1 MDYSALAQLL
11 NQDAQKQAQQN
22 PWMISANNISQADTG
37 NNFGATALKG
47 LLSGISASLGE
58 RSVER
63 DTNARNES
71 LRGFMS
77 AAPEARQSLL
87 QSDQYLK
94 PHAATV
100 AALEL
105 QAQQDR
111 AKEIQKMR
119 DEVAVATLKDEAGLP
134 LWIQK
139 QRLEGQLNPRGTK
152 VNVDNGLGT
161 EALTSMGNSKAVI
174 DEALSLSKE
183 IADADPSYYD
193 IKGALNFTAL
203 DDLGYGQRITNL
215 VDMLGKS
222 RSGASLN
229 KQEEKLYSNILRGDF
244 TAGAKDISRLLEKL
258 AQAEARRTK
267 SRVEFTQKLKSGGAL
282 EELDSIINQAQQPQ
296 LQPKAIDLS
305 IYSPE
310 QKAYMKSKG
319 MIP

>member
-77 AAPEARQSLL
+77 AAPDVQETMLKSDKSLAPFATQLSLMQAEQQQANQQAMADRQAKIEDAVL
-87 QSDQYLK
+87 QRNAMLPLY
-94 PHAATV
+94 
-100 AALEL
+100 
-105 QAQQDR
+105 
-111 AKEIQKMR
+111 AKEQEIRGK
-119 DEVAVATLKDEAGLP
+119 A
-134 LWIQK
+134 
-139 QRLEGQLNPRGTK
+139 NPSGTK
-152 VNVDNGLGT
+152 VNIDNGLGT

-183 IADADPSYYD
+183 IGQTDPSYLD
-193 IKGALNFTAL
+193 IRGALNFTAL
-203 DDLGYGQRITNL
+203 DDLGYGQRIKNL

-229 KQEEKLYSNILRGDF
+229 KQEEKLYSNILAGDF
-244 TAGAKDISRLLEKL
+244 TAKASDISRLLGKL

-267 SRVEFTQKLKSGGAL
+267 SRVEFTQKLKSGGAI
-282 EELDSIINQAQQPQ
+282 EELDNVINSPV
-296 LQPKAIDLS
+296 
-305 IYSPE
+305 YSNPE
-310 QKAYMKSKG
+310 
-319 MIP
+319 IPTIAKRIPGETIQDYLARTGK